1 MSLNINNMRKP
12 WSREETIVAF
22 YVYCKVPFK
31 ESGKEN
37 PIIRHYAQILG
48 RSPSALNMKV
58 GNIGRLDPDLRKK
71 GITGLRHG
79 ARMEKEVWKEFSSAP
94 ERLAYESERIIAE
107 LQGKTL
113 EERMGLD
120 THALPSGK
128 EREAV
133 VKQRVNQQ
141 FFRTAVLSA
150 YNNKCCVSGVGSTE
164 LLEACHIVDWGC
176 DSVNRTNPKNGLC
189 MNPFFHKAY
198 DKLLIGISP
207 NLVITISDELL
218 TKTYEGRF
226 LTYLKGL
233 QGRKITMPDRFL
245 PEKDFLQMRYEQ
257 FKKR

>member
-1 MSLNINNMRKP
+1 MRKP

-79 ARMEKEVWKEFSSAP
+79 ARMEEEVWKEFSSAP

-150 YNNKCCVSGVGSTE
+150 YNNKCCVSA
-164 LLEACHIVDWGC
+164 LEARNC
-176 DSVNRTNPKNGLC
+176 
-189 MNPFFHKAY
+189 
-198 DKLLIGISP
+198 
-207 NLVITISDELL
+207 
-218 TKTYEGRF
+218 
-226 LTYLKGL
+226 
-233 QGRKITMPDRFL
+233 
-245 PEKDFLQMRYEQ
+245 
-257 FKKR
+257 